1 MQIELDLL
9 ESLICVEVSVL
20 EVAIEH
26 PDLNTLDVVLLYRVV
41 RFQERVHGCD
51 NIVGLDLRSSE
62 IETSWRIQFDK
73 ANQVKLAFV
82 LDHGLIGPCKGGQDK
97 SVVGLIIGYLL
108 DFLSNHRWFL
118 SSKEIYQNT
127 RASPGWL
134 LQERTEQ
141 FIQILST
148 DTIPME
154 GDIVIF

>member
-20 EVAIEH
+20 EVAIEY
-26 PDLNTLDVVLLYRVV
+26 PDLNTLDTVLLYWVV
-41 RFQERVHGCD
+41 RFQESVHGCD

-97 SVVGLIIGYLL
+97 SIVGLIIGDLL
-108 DFLSNHRWFL
+108 DFLSNDRWFL

-127 RASPGWL
+127 GASPGWL
-134 LQERTEQ
+134 LQKRTKQ

-148 DTIPME
+148 DVIPME
-154 GDIVIF
+154 DDLVIF